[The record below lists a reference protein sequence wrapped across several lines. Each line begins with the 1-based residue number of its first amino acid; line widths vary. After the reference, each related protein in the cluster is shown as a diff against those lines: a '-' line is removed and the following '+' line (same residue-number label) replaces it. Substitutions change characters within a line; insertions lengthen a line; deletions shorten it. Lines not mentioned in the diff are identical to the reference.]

1 MDWIDLGRAALRYDL
16 TGSGPDTLVLIH
28 EMGGT
33 LDSWDQVL
41 PILNRDRLVLRY
53 DTRGAGQSEKLRG
66 AITFDDMAD
75 DLAALLD
82 ALPIAG
88 PVSLVGC
95 AVGGAIAL
103 RFAGRYRARV
113 ASLIV
118 MSPATGIAADR
129 RDATLARI
137 AAFEADGPRGA
148 VEASFAASFPPVMRH
163 DMAQFRRFR
172 ARWLANDPASYATIY
187 RMLVNSDFTDEL
199 KRIACPTLVIAGT
212 HDLARPPAVVA
223 EVARAIPGARLQ
235 TIESGHFMAVQTP
248 GLVADAIL
256 RFLKE

>member
-103 RFAGRYRARV
+103 RFAGR
-113 ASLIV
+113 IH
-118 MSPATGIAADR
+118 DQC
-129 RDATLARI
+129 
-137 AAFEADGPRGA
+137 GPIEKQA
-148 VEASFAASFPPVMRH
+148 VERGGDFISVSRALDRH
-163 DMAQFRRFR
+163 LQRSRGN
-172 ARWLANDPASYATIY
+172 AR
-187 RMLVNSDFTDEL
+187 E
-199 KRIACPTLVIAGT
+199 
-212 HDLARPPAVVA
+212 
-223 EVARAIPGARLQ
+223 
-235 TIESGHFMAVQTP
+235 
-248 GLVADAIL
+248 
-256 RFLKE
+256 